1 MSYDDDLEDPMSD
14 ELRGKRIA
22 ILFTDGVEQAELMQP
37 LDALREAG
45 ARIDLLSIHDG
56 AVQAMNHTEKGDT
69 VTVDATVDQASA
81 GDYEGLV
88 LPGGVA
94 NPDKLRM
101 NERAVAFVREC
112 FAEGVPIA
120 VICHGPW
127 TMVEAGVIDGLTIT
141 SYPSLRTDI
150 RNAGG
155 HWVDRET
162 VVDRAV
168 LSSRNPDD
176 LPAFCAQMIRLFALG
191 RKQSERANLAA

>member
-1 MSYDDDLEDPMSD
+1 MSD
-14 ELRGKRIA
+14 ELHDKRIA
-22 ILFTDGVEQAELMQP
+22 ILFTDGVEQSELMQP

-45 ARIDLLSIHDG
+45 ARIDLVSIHDG
-56 AVQAMNHTEKGDT
+56 QVQAMDHAEKGDL
-69 VTVDATVDQASA
+69 VTVDRTVDQVEA
-81 GDYEGLV
+81 GEYEGLV

-101 NERAVAFVREC
+101 NEQAVSFVREC
-112 FAEGVPIA
+112 FRAGVPIA

-127 TMVEAGVIDGLTIT
+127 TMVEAGIVNGLTMT
-141 SYPSLRTDI
+141 SYPSVKTDI

-168 LSSRNPDD
+168 VSSRNPGD
-176 LPAFCAQMIRLFALG
+176 LPAFCAQMIRLFAQG
-191 RKQSERANLAA
+191 RKQSERVGLAA